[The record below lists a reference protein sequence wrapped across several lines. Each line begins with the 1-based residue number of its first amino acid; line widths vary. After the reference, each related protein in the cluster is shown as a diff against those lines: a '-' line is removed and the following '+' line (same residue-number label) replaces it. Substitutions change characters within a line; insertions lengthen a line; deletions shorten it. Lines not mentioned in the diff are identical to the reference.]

1 MLSNKA
7 VIMIHKKLAL
17 LSKSQYGDCQMI
29 KINLMLLKCTA
40 RKSTI
45 IILLLTVPSCFSS
58 CLFVVFQYFP
68 LKLLRAKAL
77 RLTVRDTIDRFS
89 RKFCLGQQLFNA
101 ISASHL
107 NTILTYLEVKGE
119 TNPLWDKWPIK
130 ARGYAFSSGGW
141 AILPS
146 SIARDS

>member
-107 NTILTYLEVKGE
+107 NTILTYLEVTGQ
-119 TNPLWDKWPIK
+119 TNPL
-130 ARGYAFSSGGW
+130 
-141 AILPS
+141 
-146 SIARDS
+146 